1 MKCKKQNGCLKK
13 ALLIAEK
20 RREMKGKRET
30 GKIYPSEFQRVP
42 KSSKER

>member
-1 MKCKKQNGCLKK
+1 MQKSKWLSEKSLTNR
-13 ALLIAEK
+13 AEK